1 MQSPEIARAARA
13 PASLATRTLALVTTL
28 LLTVPAVAERP
39 VPESDWDD
47 ATKLTLAQIMVGE
60 ADWHEPDH
68 VAIAFVLARRWPQF
82 QQARGP
88 ISFSR
93 YISLYSSVMKVDS
106 KRTRWVRGLPWG
118 EITGQYGKQWS
129 RVVEL
134 VEAWGQGK
142 VKDPCP
148 SAEHWGGA
156 MDRPGKSYEPV
167 SCGLTKNIF
176 YTKRDRRVA
185 SR

>member
-1 MQSPEIARAARA
+1 MRAFA
-13 PASLATRTLALVTTL
+13 LATTL
-28 LLTVPAVAERP
+28 LLTVPALAHGRP
-39 VPESDWDD
+39 VPESDWDE
-47 ATKLTLAQIMVGE
+47 ATKLKLAQIMVGE

-68 VAIAFVLARRWPQF
+68 VAIAYVLARRWPQF
-82 QQARGP
+82 QQMHGP
-88 ISFSR
+88 ISFAW
-93 YISLYSSVMKVDS
+93 YIGMYSSVMKVDS

-118 EITGQYGKQWS
+118 DITGPYAKRWH

-134 VEAWGQGK
+134 VEAWGEGR

-148 SAEHWGGA
+148 DAAHWGGA
-156 MDRPGKSYEPV
+156 MDRPGKSWEPV

-176 YTKRDRRVA
+176 YTHRDRRVA